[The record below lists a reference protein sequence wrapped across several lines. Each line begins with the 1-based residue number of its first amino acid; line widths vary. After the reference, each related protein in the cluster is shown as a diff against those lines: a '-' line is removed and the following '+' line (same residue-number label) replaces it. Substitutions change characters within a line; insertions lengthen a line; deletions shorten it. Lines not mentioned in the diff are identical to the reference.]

1 MRRLFIPLFAA
12 LMSSTAVAGELRQPV
27 MDQLA
32 GVESAPTAASL
43 QAIGD
48 ADAVRDELIA
58 LSKDDA
64 LPNSHRL
71 RALHALGWF
80 PSDASRVVLTEALD
94 GGDRHAA
101 RKAVYALGIGW
112 SDAAVPELSRA
123 LAANDTQL
131 RIAAA
136 KALGKVATP
145 AAQGALQARLT
156 AEPSD
161 TVKAEIQKSL
171 ATQP

>member
-1 MRRLFIPLFAA
+1 MRRLLVPLFAA
-12 LMSSTAVAGELRQPV
+12 LLASTAWAGDLRQPV
-27 MDQLA
+27 MDQLS
-32 GVESAPTAASL
+32 GVEAAPTAASL

-58 LSKDDA
+58 LSRDA
-64 LPNSHRL
+64 SLPHSHRL

-80 PSDASRVVLTEALD
+80 PSEASRSVLTEALAGD
-94 GGDRHAA
+94 DRHAA

-112 SDAAVPELSRA
+112 SDGAVPELRQA
-123 LAANDTQL
+123 LSANDTQL

-136 KALGKVATP
+136 KALGGVASP
-145 AAQGALQARLT
+145 AAHDALKARLPT
-156 AEPSD
+156 ESSD

-171 ATQP
+171 AAQP